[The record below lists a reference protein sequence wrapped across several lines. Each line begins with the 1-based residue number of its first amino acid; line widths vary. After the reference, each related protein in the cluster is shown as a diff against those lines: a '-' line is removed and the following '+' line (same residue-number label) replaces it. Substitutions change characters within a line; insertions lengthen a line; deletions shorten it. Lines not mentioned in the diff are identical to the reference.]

1 MKDGWK
7 ARPNTAGARGEELCP
22 SSPAHTKN
30 PTIGKIF
37 SWVPVAQLFS
47 KELLE
52 RKNESIDLSAPGDGE
67 FAAEAQPKENGR
79 DQLKYCNRNAY

>member
-1 MKDGWK
+1 M
-7 ARPNTAGARGEELCP
+7 
-22 SSPAHTKN
+22 
-30 PTIGKIF
+30 
-37 SWVPVAQLFS
+37 AQLFS